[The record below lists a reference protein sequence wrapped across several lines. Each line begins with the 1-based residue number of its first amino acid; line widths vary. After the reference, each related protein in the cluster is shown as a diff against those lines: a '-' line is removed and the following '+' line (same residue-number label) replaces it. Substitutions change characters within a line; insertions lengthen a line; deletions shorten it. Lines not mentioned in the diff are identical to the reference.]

1 MRKALLPSSLLP
13 VLWLLVWL
21 AVAVL
26 LHGAAPASSALGR
39 PALVPPHHTAAL
51 EAKAAWP
58 FVLEA
63 QGLIPQPPLTPTAH
77 ASNLL
82 SLPNDPSYS
91 LAAFWFAGSEEGAE
105 DVRIVMSLWSRT
117 SQAWT
122 TPTDVVNRHTAGAAL
137 GKGLRRLGNPVAWLD
152 QQQRLHLF
160 VVATGMGGWAAGRV
174 LHLQQAQAQSP
185 LQADTLGL
193 DVVGLL
199 PLSWFW
205 NISHLVRHAPLP
217 LADGGMV
224 LPVYFELGA
233 KYPVFAWFS
242 PLGEFQGVRRFTGR
256 RNILQAAPVAVDAS
270 HWLAYLRTQAPNDRV
285 AVLESWDAGLNWALQ
300 DDLPLSNTDS
310 AIAAL
315 RLPQGSVVMARNPQE
330 GYRSQLLWQHSPD
343 GLHWSEATPL
353 VQGEAGSE
361 YAYPA
366 LAWQDDR
373 LWVSYTHQRQ
383 GIAWQRWRLKTSAE
397 RQP

>member
-13 VLWLLVWL
+13 LLWLMLWL
-21 AVAVL
+21 SVAGL
-26 LHGAAPASSALGR
+26 LWWTQAAPSAIGR
-39 PALVPPHHTAAL
+39 PAAL
-51 EAKAAWP
+51 PVHPSTPLSANSPWP
-58 FVLEA
+58 LVLEA
-63 QGLIPQPPLTPTAH
+63 QGLIPQPPLSPTAH
-77 ASNLL
+77 ASHLL
-82 SLPNDPSYS
+82 SLPNDPVNS

-105 DVRIVMSLWSRT
+105 DVRIVMSLWSR
-117 SQAWT
+117 SAQAWT
-122 TPTDVVNRHTAGAAL
+122 TPTDVVNRHAAGDAL

-174 LHLQQAQAQSP
+174 LHLQQTQAQRP
-185 LQADTLGL
+185 WQADALGL

-205 NISHLVRHAPLP
+205 NISHLVRHAPMP

-224 LPVYFELGA
+224 LPLYFELGS

-242 PLGEFQGVRRFTGR
+242 PLGEFQGLRRFTAR
-256 RNILQAAPVAVDAS
+256 HNILQAAPVALDGS
-270 HWLAYLRTQAPNDRV
+270 HWLAYLRTQAPNDQV
-285 AVLESWDAGLNWALQ
+285 AVLQTWDAGVTWSLQ

-310 AIAAL
+310 AVAAL
-315 RLPQGSVVMARNPQE
+315 RLPSGTVVMARNPQE
-330 GYRSQLLWQHSPD
+330 GYRSQLLGHHSPD
-343 GLHWSEATPL
+343 GLHWSEPQTL
-353 VQGEAGSE
+353 VHGEAGQE

-373 LWVSYTHQRQ
+373 LWVTYTHLRQ
-383 GIAWQRWRLKTSAE
+383 GIAWQRWRLKNNME

>member
-1 MRKALLPSSLLP
+1 MRPSLLPSSLLP
-13 VLWLLVWL
+13 LIWLLVWL

-26 LHGAAPASSALGR
+26 LGLAQPASSDLGR
-39 PALVPPHHTAAL
+39 PAAL
-51 EAKAAWP
+51 PIHNHAPLDAKTPWP

-82 SLPNDPSYS
+82 SLPNDPLFS
-91 LAAFWFAGSEEGAE
+91 LAAFWFAGSEEGGE
-105 DVRIVMSLWSRT
+105 DVRIVMSLWSR
-117 SQAWT
+117 SAQAWT
-122 TPTDVVNRHTAGAAL
+122 MPTDVVNRHTAGAAL

-174 LHLQQAQAQSP
+174 LHLQQAQPQTP
-185 LQADTLGL
+185 LQADNLGL

-224 LPVYFELGA
+224 LPLYFELGA

-242 PLGEFQGVRRFTGR
+242 PLGEFQGVRRFTAR
-256 RNILQAAPVAVDAS
+256 QNILQAAPVAVDAS
-270 HWLAYLRTQAPNDRV
+270 HWLAYLRTQAPDDQV
-285 AVLESWDAGLNWALQ
+285 AVLESWDAGLNWTLQ
-300 DDLPLSNTDS
+300 ADLPLSNTDS
-310 AIAAL
+310 AVAAL
-315 RLPQGSVVMARNPQE
+315 RLPSGQVVMVRNPQE
-330 GYRSQLLWQHSPD
+330 GYRSQLLWHHSPD
-343 GLHWSEATPL
+343 GLHWSEPTPL
-353 VQGEAGSE
+353 VHGESGSE

-383 GIAWQRWRLKTSAE
+383 GIAWQRWRLKTPAE